1 VSDRLVRAF
10 ARFVGKRSD
19 AQLAQLMDG
28 WLRGPLLW
36 SIFRIARRRFDP
48 EQAAG
53 ERALI
58 EVRVRHRRRGHPDR
72 RQLVV
77 ARGRCT
83 VRRGDLGPPDSTVS
97 FEPADFLR
105 FVAGQR
111 GARELFFA
119 RRISVDGSLLL
130 AAELP
135 SMFGIRNQTG

>member
-1 VSDRLVRAF
+1 VSNRLVGAF
-10 ARFVGKRSD
+10 GRFVGKRSD
-19 AQLAQLMDG
+19 AQLARLMDG

-36 SIFRIARRRFDP
+36 SIFRMAPRRFDP
-48 EQAAG
+48 DQAAG

-58 EVRVRHRRRGHPDR
+58 EIRVRHPRRGRPDR

-77 ARGRCT
+77 GRGRCT
-83 VRRGDLGPPDSTVS
+83 VSRGSLGQADSTVS
-97 FEPADFLR
+97 FDPVDFLR

-111 GARELFFA
+111 AARELFFG

-135 SMFGIRNQTG
+135 SLFRIRNQTG